1 MKTETLNPFFRM
13 LIVIGVF
20 VIIGAPLII
29 YSEFGTDAIQVS
41 SVMVSGLLSLS
52 LVVLYYQ
59 QYGILK
65 KQTKLQR
72 REYQSQL
79 TKRGTIVADDDYLTF
94 NIKNKGRG
102 KVTSM
107 FLKSEVIS
115 DTGELE
121 VDFGR
126 TLLKN
131 KDTGSSELPPDSEVK
146 EFEAKANFRV
156 LNWDNPDR
164 GYSFKHISSRIARQN
179 IDSCVIKLTLEVIDE
194 SLIEGQFSQ
203 EVEVA
208 TQELQLE
215 GEVEK
220 QITNENGDLETKVYY
235 PSTTIEDSLDAEY
248 SSNNDINKKSLD
260 QITEGT
266 EMIKSI

>member
-1 MKTETLNPFFRM
+1 MKTETLDPFYRM

-20 VIIGAPLII
+20 VIIGAPPIL
-29 YSEFGTDAIQVS
+29 YSEVGTDAIQVS

-65 KQTKLQR
+65 KQTELQKT
-72 REYQSQL
+72 EYQSQL
-79 TKRGTIVADDDYLTF
+79 TKRGTIVANEDHLTF

-107 FLKSEVIS
+107 FLKSEIIS
-115 DTGELE
+115 DTGDLE
-121 VDFGR
+121 IDFGR
-126 TLLKN
+126 RLLKN
-131 KDTGSSELPPDSEVK
+131 KYSGSSELPPNSEVR
-146 EFEAKANFRV
+146 EFEAEVNFRV

-179 IDSCVIKLTLEVIDE
+179 IDSCIIKLTLEVIDE

-203 EVEVA
+203 EIEVG
-208 TQELQLE
+208 TQELQLKS
-215 GEVEK
+215 EVEEE
-220 QITNENGDLETKVYY
+220 ITNEDGELETKVYY
-235 PSTTIEDSLDAEY
+235 PSTTIEDGLNAEY
-248 SSNNDINKKSLD
+248 SSKNDINKKSLD
-260 QITEGT
+260 EITEGI
-266 EMIKSI
+266 EMIKSV